1 MSTFKASGIA
11 LRSLDIREADRIVT
25 FITIDGKLEGVAK
38 GIRRPKSKFGG
49 RLEPGND
56 LDLVLVRGRGL
67 PTITGVEVRRLR
79 PWIRADL
86 ASLEL
91 TFNILEM
98 ADKFS
103 AEELEDGRLLRITAA
118 ALDRLENEGGP
129 ALLRLAY
136 DIKVLAISGLMPQ
149 LSECVVCAAP
159 AGGRFSAA
167 NGGLLCASCG
177 VRGRM
182 VQVSPEVTAL
192 ILEVL
197 GKRFSELSGVEASER
212 EIVSADEL
220 IWAHIAYHVPA
231 RFHSRGL
238 GGEKGISI

>member
-1 MSTFKASGIA
+1 VSTFKVSGIA
-11 LRSLDIREADRIVT
+11 LRGLDIREADRIVT
-25 FITIDGKLEGVAK
+25 FITIDGKLEGIAK

-67 PTITGVEVRRLR
+67 PTITGIEVKRLR
-79 PWIRADL
+79 PWIRQDL
-86 ASLEL
+86 ASLEV
-91 TFNILEM
+91 TFNIMEM

-103 AEELEDGRLLRITAA
+103 AEELEDGRLLKITAA
-118 ALDRLENEGGP
+118 ALDRLEDEDRP

-136 DIKVLAISGLMPQ
+136 DIKVLAVSGLMPQ

-159 AGGRFSAA
+159 ASERFSVAD
-167 NGGLLCASCG
+167 GGLVCTSCG
-177 VRGRM
+177 ADGRM
-182 VQVSPEVTAL
+182 LQVGPEVIAL
-192 ILEVL
+192 LVEAL
-197 GKRFSELSGVEASER
+197 GKRFSELSEVEAGER
-212 EIVSADEL
+212 EIAAADEL

-231 RFHSRGL
+231 RFRSRGI

>member
-56 LDLVLVRGRGL
+56 LNLVLVRGRGL

-118 ALDRLENEGGP
+118 ALDRLENEDRP

-159 AGGRFSAA
+159 AGDRFSAA
-167 NGGLLCASCG
+167 NGGLLCKSCG

-182 VQVSPEVTAL
+182 VRVSSEVTAL
-192 ILEVL
+192 ILELL
-197 GKRFSELSGVEASER
+197 GKRFSELSGVEANER

-231 RFHSRGL
+231 RFRSRGL